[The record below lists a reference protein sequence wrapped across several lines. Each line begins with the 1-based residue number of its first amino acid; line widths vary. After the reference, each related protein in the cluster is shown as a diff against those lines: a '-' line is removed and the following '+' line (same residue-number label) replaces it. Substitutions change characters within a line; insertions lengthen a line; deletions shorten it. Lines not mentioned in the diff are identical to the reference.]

1 MKFVARNTADSLA
14 TRATFLLALVAC
26 LVTAA
31 LGMYFYQMTRTSMNR
46 YQDLL
51 LISRVEHFRR
61 LVGDRYTVAGL
72 RDRPVLS
79 ETMLGAEHD
88 VLLLRQPGG
97 APFIQVNPQQMPVPE
112 LTAVALERP
121 LALGDV
127 LTQTRAGIPVHWVAA
142 IARSGEDGE
151 PIEIVAGHPF
161 LNEMG
166 MVAAL
171 RDRVVLASAFA
182 MLAATLLAYTLMRR
196 GLRPLRELAAKAEQI
211 GPINLAARLDARRLP
226 SEVRQMVEA
235 VNAMLD
241 RIAFG
246 YERLSQFSADLAH
259 EIRTP
264 IGALIGQ
271 TQVALRWPRSA
282 DDYRETLESN
292 LEELN
297 RLRSIAENI
306 LFLAQADH
314 ATLSVERRAIPLRET
329 LQKIADYFEGLAD
342 ENGLRFEIV
351 ADGVVHAE
359 PALCQRA
366 INNLVINA
374 VRHATKG
381 TTVRL
386 SGTQDPAGA
395 TITVENEGAL
405 VSPEHL
411 GRFFDRFYRGD
422 AARTHDTESNGL
434 GLAIVKAILILHGGA
449 AEVSCPA
456 PGSIRFEL
464 RFPDLLQ
471 GKLSD
476 S

>member
-1 MKFVARNTADSLA
+1 MKIVTRNSTNSLA
-14 TRATFLLALVAC
+14 TRATLLLALVAC
-26 LVTAA
+26 LVTAS
-31 LGMYFYQMTRTSMNR
+31 LGMYFYQTARMSMNR

-51 LISRVEHFRR
+51 LIGRVEHFRR
-61 LVGDRYTVAGL
+61 LVGDSYTVTGL

-79 ETMLGAEHD
+79 ETMLGAERD
-88 VLLLRQPGG
+88 VLLLRRPS
-97 APFIQVNPQQMPVPE
+97 AVPFIQVNPERVPVPE
-112 LTAVALERP
+112 LATAAINRP
-121 LALGDV
+121 LTLDDV
-127 LTQTRAGIPVHWVAA
+127 LTQTHAGIPMHWVAA

-161 LNEMG
+161 LNEME
-166 MVAAL
+166 MITAL
-171 RDRVVLASAFA
+171 RDRIFLASAVA
-182 MLAATLLAYTLMRR
+182 MLAATLLAYTVMRH
-196 GLRPLRELAAKAEQI
+196 GLRPLRELATKTEQI

-226 SEVRQMVEA
+226 HEVRQMVEA

-271 TQVALRWPRSA
+271 TQVALRLLRPA
-282 DDYRETLESN
+282 DEYRETLESN

-314 ATLSVERRAIPLRET
+314 AALSIERNEISLSDT
-329 LQKIADYFEGLAD
+329 LQKIADYFEGPAD

-351 ADGVVHAE
+351 AEGVVHAE

-366 INNLVINA
+366 INNLVLNA

-386 SGTQDPAGA
+386 RGTQGPTGA
-395 TITVENEGAL
+395 TIAVENDGGL

-422 AARTHDTESNGL
+422 TARRHDTESNGL
-434 GLAIVKAILILHGGA
+434 GLAIVKAIMILHGGT
-449 AEVSCPA
+449 AEVLCPI
-456 PGSIRFEL
+456 PGLIRFEL
-464 RFPDLLQ
+464 RFPDIAFAPT
-471 GKLSD
+471 
-476 S
+476 

>member
-1 MKFVARNTADSLA
+1 MNILARPTVASLA
-14 TRATFLLALVAC
+14 ARATLLLALVAC

-31 LGMYFYQMTRTSMNR
+31 QGIFFYHMTRTSMNR

-61 LVGDRYTVAGL
+61 LVGDNYTVAGL

-79 ETMLGAEHD
+79 ETMLGAESD
-88 VLLLRQPGG
+88 VLLLRRPGG
-97 APFIQVNPQQMPVPE
+97 APFIQVNPKRMPVPE
-112 LTAVALERP
+112 LAAVALDDP
-121 LALGDV
+121 LALDDV
-127 LTQTRAGIPVHWVAA
+127 RTQTSAGIPVHWVAA
-142 IARSGEDGE
+142 LARSGENGE

-161 LNEMG
+161 LNEMA
-166 MVAAL
+166 MIAAL
-171 RDRVVLASAFA
+171 RDRIVLACAIA

-196 GLRPLRELAAKAEQI
+196 GLRPLRELSAKAEQI
-211 GPINLAARLDARRLP
+211 GPINLAARLDAHRLP
-226 SEVRQMVEA
+226 REVRQMAEA
-235 VNAMLD
+235 VNRMLD
-241 RIAFG
+241 RIASG

-271 TQVALRWPRSA
+271 TQVALRFPRSG
-282 DDYRETLESN
+282 DEYRETLESN

-297 RLRSIAENI
+297 RLRAIAENI

-314 ATLSVERRAIPLRET
+314 ATLSVERRAIPLRES

-342 ENGLRFEIV
+342 ENELHFEIV
-351 ADGVVHAE
+351 ADGVVYAE

-374 VRHATKG
+374 VRHATKR

-386 SGTQDPAGA
+386 SGIQDLAG
-395 TITVENEGAL
+395 TKIVVENEGVPVL
-405 VSPEHL
+405 PEHL
-411 GRFFDRFYRGD
+411 DRFFDRFYRGD
-422 AARTHDTESNGL
+422 SARTHDTESNGL
-434 GLAIVKAILILHGGA
+434 GLAIVKAIMVLHGGT
-449 AEVSCPA
+449 AEVSCPT

-464 RFPDLLQ
+464 RFPEI
-471 GKLSD
+471 KV
-476 S
+476 